1 MEQQMDKAYNAKV
14 AAARAELKADF
25 LAGAKTAHGTI
36 HPPLG
41 GRVPEEAMEHLDL
54 DSVQALLAEVLAVG
68 SDHLKAQVMQIIE
81 RGGEAYATRF
91 ADLQVQAEEAAEDAA
106 CERFERAQ
114 LAAEFHSGYG
124 VTL

>member
-1 MEQQMDKAYNAKV
+1 MDKAYNAKV

-25 LAGAKTAHGTI
+25 IAGAKTAHGTI

-41 GRVPEEAMEHLDL
+41 GRIAEDAMEHLDL

-81 RGGEAYATRF
+81 RGAEAYATRF
-91 ADLQVQAEEAAEDAA
+91 ADLQVQAQEDEDDATR
-106 CERFERAQ
+106 ERFERAE
-114 LAAEFHSGYG
+114 LAAEFHRGYG
-124 VTL
+124 VSL